1 MNNKIITFSFDD
13 GTQFDK
19 RLIDLFNKYHMKC
32 TFNINAGLYNFSFVH
47 NQTNNIVN
55 CRHMDI
61 KEMENIYR
69 GHEIAMHTYTHP
81 HIASCSKEEIY
92 KEVHDDIEKL
102 KQDFHLDNIVSGA
115 YPFGE
120 YNEDVVDVL
129 KQLGIKICRTTN
141 NTYRYDVDG
150 DLLIYNPTIYYRDPL
165 LKQQLEQ
172 FLNLK
177 TNKKQVFCIWGHSY
191 EFEVYNEWD
200 YFESIL
206 KMIANKDDID
216 YLTNGEA
223 FANDDSGVVK

>member
-102 KQDFHLDNIVSGA
+102 KQDFQFQDYSKFL
-115 YPFGE
+115 
-120 YNEDVVDVL
+120 
-129 KQLGIKICRTTN
+129 
-141 NTYRYDVDG
+141 
-150 DLLIYNPTIYYRDPL
+150 
-165 LKQQLEQ
+165 QQ
-172 FLNLK
+172 K
-177 TNKKQVFCIWGHSY
+177 
-191 EFEVYNEWD
+191 
-200 YFESIL
+200 
-206 KMIANKDDID
+206 
-216 YLTNGEA
+216 
-223 FANDDSGVVK
+223 

>member
-1 MNNKIITFSFDD
+1 M
-13 GTQFDK
+13 
-19 RLIDLFNKYHMKC
+19 
-32 TFNINAGLYNFSFVH
+32 
-47 NQTNNIVN
+47 
-55 CRHMDI
+55 
-61 KEMENIYR
+61 
-69 GHEIAMHTYTHP
+69 
-81 HIASCSKEEIY
+81 
-92 KEVHDDIEKL
+92 KL

-223 FANDDSGVVK
+223 FANDASGVVK